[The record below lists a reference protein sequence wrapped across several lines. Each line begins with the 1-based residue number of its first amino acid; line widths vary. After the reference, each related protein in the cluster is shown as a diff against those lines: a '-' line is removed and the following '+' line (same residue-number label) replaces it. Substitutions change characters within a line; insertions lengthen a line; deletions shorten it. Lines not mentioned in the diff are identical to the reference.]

1 MRRTGRALS
10 ALLFALVS
18 CTSRAATDQPPVVND
33 QPLRIY
39 ASAPLLPLTY
49 QLVNQYAVV
58 NPGVTFDVIGGSY
71 ESVYEQANANRTSYF
86 FTEHLPPHPLWAAPI
101 GQDGIAVIVNP
112 ENPIHTLTSE
122 QVRDIYRGL
131 ITNWRD
137 LGGADQAISVIT
149 REDGSGTRAEFEQL
163 VIGERDTTRL
173 ARIAPS
179 GEAMID
185 AVGRDRA
192 AIGYVSFSLLEP
204 RVRAVT
210 LDNAYPTAAAISENR
225 YPLRSILYIAGFSEP
240 EAHYRA
246 FIFWV
251 QSPEGQRF
259 VARQFAPLVAPG
271 AG

>member
-18 CTSRAATDQPPVVND
+18 CTSRAATDHTPTVSD
-33 QPLRIY
+33 QSLRIY
-39 ASAPLLPLTY
+39 ASAPLLPMAY
-49 QLVNQYAVV
+49 QLVNRYAVV

-71 ESVYEQANANRTSYF
+71 ESVYQQANADRNSYF
-86 FTEHLPPHPLWAAPI
+86 FTEHLPPQPMWAAPI
-101 GQDGIAVIVNP
+101 GQDGIAVIVHPDNP
-112 ENPIHTLTSE
+112 MRALSSE
-122 QVRDIYRGL
+122 QVRDIYRGQ
-131 ITNWRD
+131 ITSWGA
-137 LGGADQAISVIT
+137 LGSFDYPIAVIT

-185 AVGRDRA
+185 AVGRDPA

-204 RVRAVT
+204 RVRAVL
-210 LDNAYPTAAAISENR
+210 LDNAYPSAAAVAENR
-225 YPLRSILYIAGFSEP
+225 YPLRSILYIAGYHEP
-240 EAHYRA
+240 ENHYRA

-251 QSPEGQRF
+251 QSPEGQRL
-259 VARQFAPLVAPG
+259 VARQFAPLVTPG